1 MGGTFIK
8 LDLETAEASGG
19 YARELSADRGALQR
33 SLLAPHVA
41 QADVLITTAAVPGRR
56 APLLVSREMVQ
67 GMRPGSVVVDLA
79 AESGGNVEGSVP
91 GQDIQVDT
99 ADGQGTVT
107 LVGLKDAASAMPADA
122 SRLYAK
128 NVANLLALMIRD
140 GTLVLDFSD
149 EVVAGTCLTHDGEVR
164 HAPTAEALALSAG
177 PVPGQPGNRESEN
190 EGVA

>member
-33 SLLAPHVA
+33 QLLAPHVA
-41 QADVLITTAAVPGRR
+41 QSDVLITTAAVPGRR
-56 APLLVSREMVQ
+56 APLLVTREMVQ

-91 GQDIQVDT
+91 GEDHQVPT

-107 LVGLKDAASAMPADA
+107 VVGMKDAASAMPADA

-128 NVANLLALMIRD
+128 NVANLLALMTKE
-140 GTLVLDFSD
+140 GVVAPHFED
-149 EVVAGTCLTHDGEVR
+149 EVLAASCLTHDGVVQHE
-164 HAPTAEALALSAG
+164 PTAQALHLLAMENASA
-177 PVPGQPGNRESEN
+177 PNMAAPN
-190 EGVA
+190 EGVS

>member
-1 MGGTFIK
+1 
-8 LDLETAEASGG
+8 
-19 YARELSADRGALQR
+19 
-33 SLLAPHVA
+33 
-41 QADVLITTAAVPGRR
+41 VP
-56 APLLVSREMVQ
+56 
-67 GMRPGSVVVDLA
+67 
-79 AESGGNVEGSVP
+79 
-91 GQDIQVDT
+91 T
-99 ADGQGTVT
+99 ADGQGHVT
-107 LVGLKDAASAMPADA
+107 LVGLKDAPSAMASDA